1 MVQRMSLAPPARG
14 REPTVFCAIYTHHP
28 RHSTGCAAIKAT
40 WGAECDQLLFV
51 SDRHDPSLP
60 ARRLAHD
67 GEEGRIAASPPNTLL
82 PIRRIARPAASA
94 SPSSLLIMSTTNKS

>member
-1 MVQRMSLAPPARG
+1 MSLAPAARG
-14 REPTVFCAIYTHHP
+14 REPTVSCAIYTHHP
-28 RHSTGCAAIKAT
+28 GHSTGCAAIKAT

-82 PIRRIARPAASA
+82 PILLCFSLPLRRRYC
-94 SPSSLLIMSTTNKS
+94 SSLLTMSTTNHKTS

>member
-1 MVQRMSLAPPARG
+1 MSLAPPARG